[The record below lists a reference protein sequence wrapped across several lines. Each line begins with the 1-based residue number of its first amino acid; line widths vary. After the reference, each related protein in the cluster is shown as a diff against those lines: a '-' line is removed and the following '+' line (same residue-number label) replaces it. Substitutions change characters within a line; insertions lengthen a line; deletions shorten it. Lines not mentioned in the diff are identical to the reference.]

1 MPSDR
6 SCGISFSVRHALLIS
21 ETEQRYKYFF
31 DMKIIEVLK
40 FNRELIKNLRR
51 AGIRLEDA
59 DYVELYNDYAN
70 MRSKGEKVS
79 YIVVVL
85 SQRYHVC
92 ERKVYDLIKRFR
104 AECGVAHRGG

>member
-1 MPSDR
+1 MVFY
-6 SCGISFSVRHALLIS
+6 CVRHAPLIS
-21 ETEQRYKYFF
+21 ETVQRYKYFF

-104 AECGVAHRGG
+104 AECGGNAHRGG

>member
-1 MPSDR
+1 
-6 SCGISFSVRHALLIS
+6 
-21 ETEQRYKYFF
+21 
-31 DMKIIEVLK
+31 MKIIEVLK

-85 SQRYHVC
+85 ALRYHVC

-104 AECGVAHRGG
+104 MECGGSVYRGGVNRKSSFYCMSFAA

>member
-1 MPSDR
+1 MT
-6 SCGISFSVRHALLIS
+6 V
-21 ETEQRYKYFF
+21 
-31 DMKIIEVLK
+31 IEVLK

-85 SQRYHVC
+85 AQRYHVC
-92 ERKVYDLIKRFR
+92 ERKVYDLIRRFR
-104 AECGVAHRGG
+104 AECGGNAHSLRRSTACRLQREGRLRQWLYAPCFLSLSWI